1 MTNTT
6 NRTTG
11 GQGTSPEDIAVAAGM
26 PRGSSATHSLH
37 PAGDHRQP
45 EAAGTLANA
54 QARSTSAVDEARN
67 AARGASDSAAGTA
80 EGLKD
85 RAAKIASQASETFN
99 DAKDT
104 ALSAATGARDQVSK
118 TANDYRDK
126 ASQAYDDAR
135 GWATDQRDTHRRR
148 LNDGAERLRQGKS
161 SVESFVTDNP
171 LLVGV
176 VGVAAGLLLGALL
189 PRTRREDEAVG
200 PWADE
205 VRGQGLRYARDL
217 TSKGR
222 EFVET
227 ALDPE
232 AIKAAAD
239 RPASPTETAAPGN
252 RPRTH

>member
-6 NRTTG
+6 NRTPG
-11 GQGTSPEDIAVAAGM
+11 GSGTSPEDIAVAAGM
-26 PRGSSATHSLH
+26 PRGSSTTHSLH
-37 PAGDHRQP
+37 PAGDQRQP
-45 EAAGTLANA
+45 E
-54 QARSTSAVDEARN
+54 S
-67 AARGASDSAAGTA
+67 A

-85 RAAKIASQASETFN
+85 RAAQIASQASETFN

-104 ALSAATGARDQVSK
+104 ALSAAADARDQVTK
-118 TANDYRDK
+118 TASEYREK
-126 ASQAYDDAR
+126 ATRAYDDAR
-135 GWATDQRDTHRRR
+135 DWASDQHDTHRRR
-148 LNDGAERLRQGKS
+148 LEEGAERLRQGKS

-232 AIKAAAD
+232 VIKAAAD
-239 RPASPTETAAPGN
+239 RPDNSTGTPAAGN
-252 RPRTH
+252 RPRAH

>member
-26 PRGSSATHSLH
+26 PRGSSATHTLH
-37 PAGDHRQP
+37 PTGDHRQS
-45 EAAGTLANA
+45 EAASTLANA
-54 QARSTSAVDEARN
+54 QVRSTSATD
-67 AARGASDSAAGTA
+67 AARGTSDSGAGNA
-80 EGLKD
+80 DGLKD
-85 RAAKIASQASETFN
+85 RAAKVASQASETFN
-99 DAKDT
+99 DAKET
-104 ALSAATGARDQVSK
+104 ALSAAAGARDQVSK
-118 TANDYRDK
+118 TASDYRDK

-135 GWATDQRDTHRRR
+135 GWAADQHDTHRRR
-148 LNDGAERLRQGKS
+148 LNEGAERLRQGKS

-205 VRGQGLRYARDL
+205 VRGQGMRYARDL

-232 AIKAAAD
+232 AIKAAAE
-239 RPASPTETAAPGN
+239 RPASPTETPAAGN
-252 RPRTH
+252 RPRAH